1 MKDIKKSFTSRKF
14 KMGAYQTLV
23 MVIVIVLVIVLNLVV
38 NKMNITEDLSSD
50 QKFTLTEETKKLAG
64 GIKDK
69 ITMYYMC
76 QDGSEQVQIEKVL
89 DQYDGLGTIT
99 VVDKDPVIYPNF
111 SKEYTQDEIQS
122 NDVIVVN
129 ETNKKS
135 KVVSAADMLIQ
146 DMDYTTYQQV
156 YTLDAEGQLTAA
168 LQNVTSQASVKM
180 YCTSGHNETQM
191 SASFTDI
198 LTKSNIDYEELA
210 TASVTAIPEDC
221 KILLINS
228 PQYDFS
234 DDEYKLISEYLK
246 NGGKAMFF
254 LNAVAADKMENYHKL
269 LSDYGVNV
277 VDGFVLDTQ
286 ASLNETY
293 PMLLVPLAEEHEITA
308 DVTDRTQVVLPTSKG
323 MTTQSDVRS
332 TLSVT
337 SFLQTSEA
345 AFAKVDPNSQTLEKE
360 EKDIAGPFS
369 VGLDIKDT
377 YTENTKGS
385 GNATEIVVFG
395 SGNFIAS
402 DFIDTNQYANRQM
415 VLNTLTLLSGTKTN
429 TLAVPTRSLSD
440 ETVMIQEGD
449 RIFFTVLLVVI
460 VPLILLV
467 TGFVIWFRRR
477 KS

>member
-23 MVIVIVLVIVLNLVV
+23 MVIVLVLVIVLNLVV
-38 NKMNITEDLSSD
+38 NKMNITVDLSSD
-50 QKFTLTEETKKLAG
+50 QKFTLTEESKKLAN

-76 QDGSEQVQIEKVL
+76 QDGNEQVQIEKVL
-89 DQYDGLGTIT
+89 DQYNGLGTIE

-111 SKEYTQDEIQS
+111 SKTYTQDEIQS

-129 ETNKKS
+129 ETNGRS
-135 KVVSAADMLIQ
+135 KVVSASDMLIE
-146 DMDYTTYQQV
+146 DVDYTTYQKV

-180 YCTSGHNETQM
+180 YYTSGHNETQM

-198 LTKSNIDYEELA
+198 LTKSNIDFGELA
-210 TASVTAIPEDC
+210 TASVSAVPEDC
-221 KILLINS
+221 KILMINS

-234 DDEYKLISEYLK
+234 DDEYNVISEYLK

-254 LNAVAADKMENYHKL
+254 LNAVAADKMENYYKI

-277 VDGFVLDTQ
+277 VDGYVMDSK
-286 ASLNETY
+286 ASMNENY
-293 PMLLVPLAEEHEITA
+293 PMLLVPLVEEHDITA
-308 DVTDRTQVVLPTSKG
+308 GVTDNVQVMEPTSKG

-332 TLSVT
+332 TLTVT
-337 SFLQTSEA
+337 SFLQTTET
-345 AFAKVDPNSQTLEKE
+345 AFSKVDPTSQKLNKE
-360 EKDIAGPFS
+360 ENDIAGPFS
-369 VGLDIKDT
+369 VALDIKDT

-402 DFIDTNQYANRQM
+402 DFIATNQYGNRQM
-415 VLNTLTLLSGTKTN
+415 ILSTLTLLSGTETN
-429 TLAVPTRSLSD
+429 TLAVPTRSLS
-440 ETVMIQEGD
+440 EESVMIKESD
-449 RIFFTVLLVVI
+449 RIFFTVLLVVL
-460 VPLILLV
+460 VPLFLLG

-477 KS
+477 KN